1 MVIATEQGNVANQ
14 LIVDKTLLTKLFL
27 FTMSTRSR
35 IGLLLNDQHILS
47 VYHHWDG
54 YPSFLG
60 VFLQQ
65 NYTTK
70 EQIAELLDGGDISC
84 IDSDTNWNRNKVD
97 NHVLYYNDRG
107 EKTEPRLDLNFDEY
121 VKNADACEE
130 FVYLFLPEDNIWE
143 CYEIN
148 HKYDDNYKVVSTNV
162 VSREIKELVN
172 A

>member
-1 MVIATEQGNVANQ
+1 
-14 LIVDKTLLTKLFL
+14 
-27 FTMSTRSR
+27 MSTRSR
-35 IGLLLNDQHILS
+35 IGLLLDNDYVLS

-70 EQIAELLDGGDISC
+70 EQIAELIDGGDISC
-84 IDSDTNWNRNKVD
+84 IDSTTDWNNEKVD

-107 EKTEPRLDLNFDEY
+107 EKTEPRLDLNVEDYIENKLSAMEEY
-121 VKNADACEE
+121 A
-130 FVYLFLPEDNIWE
+130 YLFENGEWI
-143 CYEIN
+143 CYDLDT
-148 HKYDDNYKVVSTNV
+148 KQPV
-162 VSREIKELVN
+162 EIKERLV

>member
-1 MVIATEQGNVANQ
+1 MA
-14 LIVDKTLLTKLFL
+14 
-27 FTMSTRSR
+27 TRSR
-35 IGLLLNDQHILS
+35 IGLLLDSEHVLS

-70 EQIAELLDGGDISC
+70 EQIAELLDGGDISS
-84 IDSDTNWNRNKVD
+84 IDSDTDWNDEKVD

-107 EKTEPRLDLNFDEY
+107 EKTEPRLDLNVEDYIENKLSAMEEY
-121 VKNADACEE
+121 A
-130 FVYLFLPEDNIWE
+130 YLFENGEWI
-143 CYEIN
+143 CYDLDT
-148 HKYDDNYKVVSTNV
+148 KQPV
-162 VSREIKELVN
+162 EIKERLV

>member
-1 MVIATEQGNVANQ
+1 
-14 LIVDKTLLTKLFL
+14 
-27 FTMSTRSR
+27 MSTRSR
-35 IGLLLNDQHILS
+35 IGLLLDNDYVLS

-84 IDSDTNWNRNKVD
+84 IDSTTDWNNEKVD

-107 EKTEPRLDLNFDEY
+107 EKTEPRLDLNVEDYIENKLSAMEEY
-121 VKNADACEE
+121 A
-130 FVYLFLPEDNIWE
+130 YLFENGEWI
-143 CYEIN
+143 CYDLDT
-148 HKYDDNYKVVSTNV
+148 KQPV
-162 VSREIKELVN
+162 EIKERLV

>member
-1 MVIATEQGNVANQ
+1 MATRA
-14 LIVDKTLLTKLFL
+14 
-27 FTMSTRSR
+27 R
-35 IGLLLNDQHILS
+35 IGLLLDTEHVLS

-84 IDSDTNWNRNKVD
+84 IDSTTDWNNEKVD

-107 EKTEPRLDLNFDEY
+107 EKTEPRLDLNVEDYLENEYSADEEY
-121 VKNADACEE
+121 A
-130 FVYLFLPEDNIWE
+130 YLFENGEWI
-143 CYEIN
+143 CYDLDTKQPIQ
-148 HKYDDNYKVVSTNV
+148 
-162 VSREIKELVN
+162 IKERI
-172 A
+172 AS

>member
-1 MVIATEQGNVANQ
+1 MA
-14 LIVDKTLLTKLFL
+14 
-27 FTMSTRSR
+27 TRSR
-35 IGLLLNDQHILS
+35 IGLLLDSEHVLS

-84 IDSDTNWNRNKVD
+84 IDSTTDWNNEKVD

-107 EKTEPRLDLNFDEY
+107 EKTEPRLDLNVEDYIENKLSAMEEY
-121 VKNADACEE
+121 A
-130 FVYLFLPEDNIWE
+130 YLFENGEWI
-143 CYEIN
+143 CYDLDT
-148 HKYDDNYKVVSTNV
+148 KQPV
-162 VSREIKELVN
+162 EIKERLV